1 MLLISCGGG
10 TSSLSREEES
20 FASSSVASNA
30 DSSAMPS
37 SSASPA
43 TVHDLA
49 PDYHDFVEKYM
60 AKLSSFTS
68 YQSVTKGST
77 KSKAFIIETTQSI
90 DVTSIKGEY
99 NYLKN
104 ESHGAVD
111 TVHEA
116 YFHDGN
122 ALVQNKDEAAFS
134 KLSMK
139 EYLDTYGVDPHGHNI
154 EGYSIAEGAITS
166 ISKEEGEGYAYT
178 LAFDVEKATT
188 NVRIQMKTFGHL
200 DDYPSFSSI
209 HITIAVKEDF
219 TPITYTVKASYKA
232 KLFMESDCDQ
242 EYTVTFSQFDEKIE
256 VPNLETIKSNYN
268 F

>member
-1 MLLISCGGG
+1 MKIKSLFLLTLPMLLFSCGGG

-20 FASSSVASNA
+20 FAPSSVVSNA

-68 YQSVTKGST
+68 YKSVTKGST
-77 KSKAFIIETTQSI
+77 KSKVLFVETTQSI

-139 EYLDTYGVDPHGHNI
+139 EYLDTYG
-154 EGYSIAEGAITS
+154 AITLKAIPS
-166 ISKEEGEGYAYT
+166 RKGPSPR
-178 LAFDVEKATT
+178 LAKKKGRAMP
-188 NVRIQMKTFGHL
+188 I
-200 DDYPSFSSI
+200 PSPLTSRKPRPTS
-209 HITIAVKEDF
+209 
-219 TPITYTVKASYKA
+219 ASR
-232 KLFMESDCDQ
+232 
-242 EYTVTFSQFDEKIE
+242 
-256 VPNLETIKSNYN
+256 
-268 F
+268 